1 MGKALDLL
9 STLIGLLRGVG
20 LLLSEIFRWSNLR
33 AIGQSRVS
41 QLTVLIPF
49 VGYLLVFNP
58 SFAEFFQSTLPKN
71 PSDAPA
77 NIVQLHSLRLSFLYF
92 GLLALGIGVGLFSI
106 FAPEQIKSNLS
117 ASTHIAEMESVW
129 SPALVRNT
137 FEEIVLRFLSS
148 HDEESAHPVY
158 GTAQLSFP
166 WKPSGYLH
174 DLIGTLFG
182 KYGIPYFPDDRWN
195 DESEG
200 TMVQGTQYHFASE
213 HGSVLTDKIMQVM
226 VSPRLVDRAFASIM
240 LDHAQET
247 RKELFYLDYVSSN
260 YRQFWIRLLISV
272 LYLLGI
278 LLLLVPTFTT
288 SVLVALATLKQA

>member
-1 MGKALDLL
+1 MALELL
-9 STLIGLLRGVG
+9 TTLISLLRGFG
-20 LLLSEIFRWSNLR
+20 LFLSEIFRWSNLR

-49 VGYLLVFNP
+49 IGYLVVFNP
-58 SFAEFFQSTLPKN
+58 SFVEFFQSTLPKS
-71 PSDAPA
+71 PSDAPTCL
-77 NIVQLHSLRLSFLYF
+77 VHLHSLRLSFLYF
-92 GLLALGIGVGLFSI
+92 GLLTLGMGVGLFAV

-137 FEEIVLRFLSS
+137 FEEIISRFLAT
-148 HDEESAHPVY
+148 HNEESAHPVY
-158 GTAQLSFP
+158 GNAQLSFP

-182 KYGIPYFPDDRWN
+182 KYGIPYFPDDCWSN
-195 DESEG
+195 EPEG

-213 HGSVLTDKIMQVM
+213 HGSVLTDKIMHVM
-226 VSPRLVDRAFASIM
+226 VSPRLADRAFAYVM
-240 LDHAQET
+240 LAHAQET

-260 YRQFWIRLLISV
+260 YRQFWIRLLISM
-272 LYLLGI
+272 LFLSGI

-288 SVLVALATLKQA
+288 SALVALATL